1 MSAAADKARYYLEQS
16 VPELKELQRKKIFSP
31 EEITAVAK
39 KRSDFEH
46 KINARGSS
54 ATDYAQY
61 AEFEINVDMLRRKR
75 VKRLGIKNPTHNGQ
89 RRIFFVFDRGT
100 RKFPGDVQLWMQ
112 SIEYAR
118 KQKALK
124 KVTQM
129 LTNLLRLHPAKAEL
143 WIYAAQFALEEN
155 GDMTEARG
163 YMQRGLRFC
172 KNNKE
177 LWLQNFRLE
186 LNWIAKVHARRRIL
200 GIEKETRKEEEIKI
214 AGETDDVVALPKLT
228 AEDVSPDDEETN
240 EVDVEALANLDSTPI
255 MTGAIPIAIIDAAI
269 QQFSK
274 DSNLILK
281 FYEETVPFEF
291 DGFSALDSIR
301 LHIDRIFQE
310 KHPESWHACACH
322 ISMPLNSIKT
332 SDPAFPSG
340 IRETLS
346 RLDQSLAKCGQR
358 DNLAEWCRGYLVG
371 LLLRDLDPALRR
383 VLESK
388 QRSLGPTTGTVQV

>member
-16 VPELKELQRKKIFSP
+16 VPELKELQRRKIFTP

-54 ATDYAQY
+54 PTDYAQY

-75 VKRLGIKNPTHNGQ
+75 VKRLGIKNPTQNGQ

-100 RKFPGDVQLWMQ
+100 RKFPGDIQLWMQ
-112 SIEYAR
+112 GIEYAR

-129 LTNLLRLHPAKAEL
+129 LTNVLRLHPAKAEL

-177 LWLQNFRLE
+177 LWLQDFRLE
-186 LNWIAKVHARRRIL
+186 LNWIIKIHTRRRIL
-200 GIEKETRKEEEIKI
+200 GIEKDSRKEEEVKI
-214 AGETDDVVALPKLT
+214 AGDDDNVMMLPKLT
-228 AEDVSPDDEETN
+228 AEDIAPDDDESDK
-240 EVDVEALANLDSTPI
+240 VDVDALANLDSAPALD
-255 MTGAIPIAIIDAAI
+255 GAIPIAVFDAAV
-269 QQFSK
+269 QQFPNH
-274 DSNLILK
+274 SNLALK
-281 FYEETVPFEF
+281 FYEEMTPFAFEEC
-291 DGFSALDSIR
+291 SALDTIR
-301 LHIDRIFQE
+301 SHIHLVLQERFQN
-310 KHPESWHACACH
+310 SWHACACH
-322 ISMPLNSIKT
+322 ISMPV
-332 SDPAFPSG
+332 FG
-340 IRETLS
+340 IRSSDLAFLAGFREVLS
-346 RLDQSLAKCGQR
+346 RMDQGIAQCKDR
-358 DNLAEWCRGYLVG
+358 ENLAEWCKGFLAA
-371 LLLRDLDPALRR
+371 LSTDALDPSLKK
-383 VLESK
+383 VLEFK
-388 QRSLGPTTGTVQV
+388 LHALGPRS

>member
-54 ATDYAQY
+54 STDYAQY

-129 LTNLLRLHPAKAEL
+129 LTNVLRLHPAKAEL

-200 GIEKETRKEEEIKI
+200 GIEKDARKQEEIKI
-214 AGETDDVVALPKLT
+214 AGDTDDVMVLPRLT
-228 AEDVSPDDEETN
+228 AEDISPDDEETDDI
-240 EVDVEALANLDSTPI
+240 DVEALANLDSTPI
-255 MTGAIPIAIIDAAI
+255 MTGAIPIAIVDAAA
-269 QQFSK
+269 QQFPRDSK
-274 DSNLILK
+274 IMLK
-281 FYEETVPFEF
+281 FFEETVPFEF

-301 LHIDRIFQE
+301 AHIDGVLQE
-310 KHPESWHACACH
+310 KHPESWHAYACH
-322 ISMPLNSIKT
+322 ISMPLCGLET
-332 SDPAFPSG
+332 SALTFPSG

-346 RLDQSLAKCGQR
+346 RIDQSVTECGQH
-358 DNLAEWCRGYLVG
+358 DSLLEWCRGYLVG

-388 QRSLGPTTGTVQV
+388 QRLLGPIKGTLQA

>member
-16 VPELKELQRKKIFSP
+16 VPELKELQKRKIFTP

-54 ATDYAQY
+54 PTDYAQY

-112 SIEYAR
+112 GIEYAR

-129 LTNLLRLHPAKAEL
+129 LTNILRLHPAKAEL

-186 LNWIAKVHARRRIL
+186 LNWIIKIHTRRRIL
-200 GIEKETRKEEEIKI
+200 GIEKDSRKEEEIKTI
-214 AGETDDVVALPKLT
+214 GEDDNMMMLPKLT
-228 AEDVSPDDEETN
+228 AEDIAPDDEETDK
-240 EVDVEALANLDSTPI
+240 VDVDALANLDSVPATS
-255 MTGAIPIAIIDAAI
+255 GAIPVAIFDAAV
-269 QQFSK
+269 QQSPK
-274 DSNLILK
+274 DSNLALK
-281 FYEETVPFEF
+281 FYEELTPFALEQC
-291 DGFSALDSIR
+291 SALDTIR
-301 LHIDRIFQE
+301 IHIDVVLQE
-310 KHPESWHACACH
+310 RYPDSWHACACH
-322 ISMPLNSIKT
+322 ISMPVFGIKST
-332 SDPAFPSG
+332 DLAFLAG
-340 IRETLS
+340 IREVLA
-346 RLDQSLAKCGQR
+346 RMDQGLAKCKNR
-358 DNLAEWCRGYLVG
+358 DGLIEWCRGFLG
-371 LLLRDLDPALRR
+371 NLLTEDLDPSLKKILDFKLHALG
-383 VLESK
+383 LQS
-388 QRSLGPTTGTVQV
+388 SMG

>member
-54 ATDYAQY
+54 PTDYAQY

-75 VKRLGIKNPTHNGQ
+75 VKRLGIKNPMHNGQ

-172 KNNKE
+172 KNNRE

-200 GIEKETRKEEEIKI
+200 GIEKDARKEEEIKI
-214 AGETDDVVALPKLT
+214 AGDTDDVLVLPKLT
-228 AEDVSPDDEETN
+228 AEDILPDDEDTDN
-240 EVDVEALANLDSTPI
+240 IDVAALANLDSTPI
-255 MTGAIPIAIIDAAI
+255 MTGAIPIAIVDAAA
-269 QQFSK
+269 QQFPK
-274 DSNLILK
+274 DSNIVLK
-281 FYEETVPFEF
+281 FFEETVPFEF
-291 DGFSALDSIR
+291 DGFSAFDSIR
-301 LHIDRIFQE
+301 SHIDHVLQE
-310 KHPESWHACACH
+310 KHPDSWHAYACH
-322 ISMPLNSIKT
+322 ISMPLCGVET
-332 SDPAFPSG
+332 SAPAFPSG

-346 RLDQSLAKCGQR
+346 RLDESLTKCGQR
-358 DNLAEWCRGYLVG
+358 NSLVEWCRGHLVG

-388 QRSLGPTTGTVQV
+388 QRVLGPMIGTLQA